1 MSGTCTGS
9 AARSLNRS
17 SRRTKS
23 PNLTLE
29 PSIVMGSDEE
39 VGRVLMLCNRFT
51 SEFSQAVI
59 VKVLASSEAREIRR
73 KGWILTQGKMA
84 GYDY

>member
-1 MSGTCTGS
+1 
-9 AARSLNRS
+9 
-17 SRRTKS
+17 
-23 PNLTLE
+23 
-29 PSIVMGSDEE
+29 MGSDEE